1 MPVAALLSIAFV
13 AFFRLDGRIDRLDTR
28 IDTRFDAPHQEIGRV
43 RQEIADLRGL
53 VIERLPAPSQRY
65 GCPRSI

>member
-13 AFFRLDGRIDRLDTR
+13 AFFRLDGRIDHLDTR

-53 VIERLPAPSQRY
+53 LTSSPPRGARIPSLK
-65 GCPRSI
+65 